1 MLGQIGA
8 YLSLRGLGIGLV
20 GMLLFINNNEKS
32 RNQIL
37 GKKKALNSGI
47 ICYYSLIVI
56 DIIGI
61 LMGHSL

>member
-8 YLSLRGLGIGLV
+8 YFSLRGV
-20 GMLLFINNNEKS
+20 GMVLVCILLFINNNEKS

-47 ICYYSLIVI
+47 ICYYLLIVI
-56 DIIGI
+56 DIIRI
-61 LMGHSL
+61 LMGYSV